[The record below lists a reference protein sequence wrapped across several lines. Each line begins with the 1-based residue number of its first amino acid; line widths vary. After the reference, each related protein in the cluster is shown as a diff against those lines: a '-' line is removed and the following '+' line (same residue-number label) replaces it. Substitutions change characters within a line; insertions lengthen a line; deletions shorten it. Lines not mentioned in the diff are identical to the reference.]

1 MSKTLGL
8 REQVKKG
15 VISIDEAIAIAENY
29 SEDIRAWLQRRKKSN
44 VKVKTEKKV
53 KKKKG
58 KK

>member
-1 MSKTLGL
+1 MSKTMGL

-15 VISIDEAIAIAENY
+15 LISIDEAIVVAADYN
-29 SEDIRAWLQRRKKSN
+29 EDIRAWLQRRKKSN

-58 KK
+58 NK

>member
-15 VISIDEAIAIAENY
+15 VISIDEAIVVAENY
-29 SEDIRAWLQRRKKSN
+29 NEDIRSWLQRRKKSN

>member
-15 VISIDEAIAIAENY
+15 VISIDEAIVVAENY
-29 SEDIRAWLQRRKKSN
+29 NEDIRAWLQRRKKSN

>member
-15 VISIDEAIAIAENY
+15 VISIDEAIAISENY

-44 VKVKTEKKV
+44 VKVKAEKKT
-53 KKKKG
+53 KKKG

>member
-1 MSKTLGL
+1 MSKTMGL
-8 REQVKKG
+8 REQVKNG
-15 VISIDEAIAIAENY
+15 VISIDDAIVVAADYN
-29 SEDIRAWLQRRKKSN
+29 EDIRSWLQRRKKSN

>member
-15 VISIDEAIAIAENY
+15 VISIDEAIVVAENY
-29 SEDIRAWLQRRKKSN
+29 NEDIRSWLQRRKKSN
-44 VKVKTEKKV
+44 VKVKTEKKT
-53 KKKKG
+53 KKKG

>member
-1 MSKTLGL
+1 MSKTMGL
-8 REQVKKG
+8 REQVKNG
-15 VISIDEAIAIAENY
+15 VISIDDAIVVAADYN
-29 SEDIRAWLQRRKKSN
+29 EDIRAWLQRRKKSN

>member
-15 VISIDEAIAIAENY
+15 VISIDDAIVVAADYN
-29 SEDIRAWLQRRKKSN
+29 EDIRAWLQRRKKSN

-53 KKKKG
+53 KKKK
-58 KK
+58 

>member
-8 REQVKKG
+8 REQVKNG
-15 VISIDEAIAIAENY
+15 VISIDEAIVVAADYN
-29 SEDIRAWLQRRKKSN
+29 EDIRAWLQRRKKSN

>member
-15 VISIDEAIAIAENY
+15 VISIDEAIVVAENY
-29 SEDIRAWLQRRKKSN
+29 NQDIRAWLQRRKKSN
-44 VKVKTEKKV
+44 VKVKTEKKT
-53 KKKKG
+53 KKKG

>member
-15 VISIDEAIAIAENY
+15 VISIDEAIVVAENY
-29 SEDIRAWLQRRKKSN
+29 NEDIRAWLQRRKKSN
-44 VKVKTEKKV
+44 VKVKTEKKT
-53 KKKKG
+53 KKKG

>member
-1 MSKTLGL
+1 MSKSMGL
-8 REQVKKG
+8 REQVKNG
-15 VISIDEAIAIAENY
+15 VISIDDAIVVAADYN
-29 SEDIRAWLQRRKKSN
+29 EDIRAWLQRRKKSN